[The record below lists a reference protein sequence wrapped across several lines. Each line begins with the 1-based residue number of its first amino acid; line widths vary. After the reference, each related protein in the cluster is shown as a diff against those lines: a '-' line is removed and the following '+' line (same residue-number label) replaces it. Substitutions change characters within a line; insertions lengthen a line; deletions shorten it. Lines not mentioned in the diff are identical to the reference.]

1 MSKITGQTA
10 AKSVSN
16 MRSLHTYFSG
26 SHSEAIYAVNVI
38 SGVILTFDHQF
49 LKNPADNA
57 DRGPISFFTARLHG
71 EF

>member
-26 SHSEAIYAVNVI
+26 SHSEAIVQTRKGRTKYGYYLMI
-38 SGVILTFDHQF
+38 QF
-49 LKNPADNA
+49 
-57 DRGPISFFTARLHG
+57 
-71 EF
+71 E